1 VVIFGRVGQGSPGGD
16 PDMKDKY
23 EVDSLRQIQLFS
35 SLGDEELLRISERF
49 VIKRFRKGE
58 IILCEDDTTNFMYII
73 LSGKVKVIQTTEDG
87 KEIVLAFHKSG
98 DFFGEMSLIDG
109 KTSPATV
116 MTTEDTSAAIIHR
129 SDFFTLIH
137 SEKKVVE
144 SLLHIFCS
152 RLRDSWERIQMLNF
166 KNASQRV
173 KTLLFML
180 SEEHG
185 VRSEE
190 RITLTIK
197 LTHQDIADMTGLTR
211 ETVTRVLDRWLRE
224 GDIVVEKNRCL
235 TLCPSFHKSELGIM
249 AEPVSR
255 PDNLSL

>member
-1 VVIFGRVGQGSPGGD
+1 
-16 PDMKDKY
+16 MKEKY
-23 EVDSLRQIQLFS
+23 EVESLRHIQLFS
-35 SLGDEELLRISERF
+35 SLGDEELLRIRERIA
-49 VIKRFRKGE
+49 IKRFRKGE

-116 MTTEDTSAAIIHR
+116 MTTEDTAAAIIHR
-129 SDFFTLIH
+129 GDFFTLIH
-137 SEKKVVE
+137 SEKKVLE

-173 KTLLFML
+173 KTLLLML

-190 RITLTIK
+190 RVTLTIK

-211 ETVTRVLDRWLRE
+211 ETVTRVLDRWLRD
-224 GDIVVEKNRCL
+224 GDVVVEKSRCL
-235 TLCPSFHKSELGIM
+235 TLCPSFNKTEVGLTADPYPRRDSSAL
-249 AEPVSR
+249 
-255 PDNLSL
+255 

>member
-1 VVIFGRVGQGSPGGD
+1 
-16 PDMKDKY
+16 MKEKY
-23 EVDSLRQIQLFS
+23 EVESLRQIQLFS
-35 SLGDEELLRISERF
+35 SLGDEELFRIKERF

-58 IILCEDDTTNFMYII
+58 IILCEDDTNNFMYVI

-129 SDFFTLIH
+129 SDFFSLIH
-137 SEKKVVE
+137 SERKVVE
-144 SLLHIFCS
+144 SLLHIFCL

-173 KTLLFML
+173 KTLLLML
-180 SEEHG
+180 AEEHG
-185 VRSEE
+185 IRSEE
-190 RITLTIK
+190 RVTLTIK

-211 ETVTRVLDRWLRE
+211 ETVTRVLDKWLRD
-224 GDIVVEKNRCL
+224 GDIIVEKNRCF
-235 TLCPSFHKSELGIM
+235 TLSPFFHKTELGM
-249 AEPVSR
+249 MTDPAPRS
-255 PDNLSL
+255 DNLSL